1 MPVKNTTF
9 RVKLI
14 SGGRITI
21 PTAAR
26 ELLGVKKGDYLVCSV
41 KPADDEELPPLK
53 TLWHILDA
61 CRRGLTNKEIAG
73 RCKLSGRDS
82 RSCLSLLVGEGF
94 LSVSAEREA
103 DAGQETYRTTE
114 RGLQIINLVAPIRG
128 SRR

>member
-1 MPVKNTTF
+1 MPIKNTTF

-21 PTAAR
+21 PTAVR
-26 ELLGVKKGDYLVCSV
+26 ELLEVKKGDYLVCSV
-41 KPADDEELPPLK
+41 KPAEVEELPPLK

-61 CRRGLTNKEIAG
+61 CRRGLTSKEITR
-73 RCKLSGRDS
+73 RCRLSARAS
-82 RSCLSLLVGEGF
+82 RSYLSLLVGEGF
-94 LSVSAEREA
+94 LSVSAEGEA
-103 DAGQETYRTTE
+103 DAGQKTYQTTE